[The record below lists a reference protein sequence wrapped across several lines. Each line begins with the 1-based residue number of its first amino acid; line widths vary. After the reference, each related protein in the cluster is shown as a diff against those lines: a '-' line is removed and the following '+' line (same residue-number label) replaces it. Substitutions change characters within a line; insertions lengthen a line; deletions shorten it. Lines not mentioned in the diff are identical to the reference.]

1 MRLPILL
8 SILFVA
14 AGTATAQQYTA
25 TPITSANSP
34 IFFANLIDLNNK
46 GEVLGDA
53 CIANCGANRFP
64 AVWANGVFQA
74 LPIPPGYQYSATLQ
88 EYKINDSGDVVGAVL
103 LPSTS
108 NRPITSHVVLWQN
121 GTPTLIEPP
130 PTLFPGCLGIPD
142 STPSALNSSG
152 HILILTSYTADP
164 SFNGY
169 PHPGRCYA
177 YWIYPTGSST
187 LSFPFPPQCLGIP
200 DVHGPVMGY
209 DAIPKKTMNDADQV
223 VENIVNYYCGPPYVN
238 PAPTTTYDPAVIQ
251 PGGSFS
257 FLPAGGFTFG
267 GGSGARAEEMDNLG
281 IVQGFADN
289 GALIWDGNGVHVL
302 GPGLVASLNNVG
314 QALYAPG
321 NSPLLWQ
328 SGVST
333 PIQLPPGLSLS
344 GSTLNDAGQFVAKDS
359 NSQSSFYLLTPSG
372 TCGQDVTS
380 QTQVT
385 RGGFRYNHTTT
396 HFTQAITV
404 TNAGGSAITGPISLA
419 FDNLPA
425 KATVF
430 GISGATQCLPP
441 QGSQYI
447 NLGSASLASGNSASA
462 TLQFI
467 NTERSG
473 VSYQP
478 RVITGAARR

>member
-1 MRLPILL
+1 MRLL
-8 SILFVA
+8 SILIGLLVA
-14 AGTATAQQYTA
+14 SGGTAAQNYSA
-25 TPITSANSP
+25 TPITSPNSN
-34 IFFANLIDLNNK
+34 IFFANLMDLNNK
-46 GEVLGDA
+46 GQVLGDA
-53 CIANCGANRFP
+53 CNANCGVNRFP
-64 AVWANGVFQA
+64 AVWANGVYQA
-74 LPIPPGYQYSATLQ
+74 LPIPSGYQYGGTLQ
-88 EYKINDSGDVVGAVL
+88 NYKINDSGDVVGTAL
-103 LPSTS
+103 LPVTFNGTTS
-108 NRPITSHVVLWQN
+108 MTSHVVLWQN
-121 GTPTLIEPP
+121 VSPTRIEPSA
-130 PTLFPGCLGIPD
+130 TLFPGCVGTPS

-152 HILILTSYTADP
+152 HILILSAYTFDP

-169 PHPGRCYA
+169 PGPCYA

-187 LSFPFPPQCLGIP
+187 LSFPFPPQCLGLP
-200 DVHGPVMGY
+200 GAAAHPMTY
-209 DAIPKKTMNDADQV
+209 DALPSKGMNDADQV
-223 VENIVNYYCGPPYVN
+223 LENILNSYCGPPYVN

-251 PGGSFS
+251 PGRSFS
-257 FLPAGGFTFG
+257 FLPASGFTFG
-267 GGSGARAEEMDNLG
+267 GGSGARAEAIDNLG

-289 GALIWDGNGVHVL
+289 AALIWDSSGVHVL

-328 SGVST
+328 NGVST
-333 PIQLPPGLSLS
+333 PIQLPPGLIPA
-344 GSTLNDAGQFVAKDS
+344 GPLNDAGQFTATDGA
-359 NSQSSFYLLTPSG
+359 NGRYLVSPSG
-372 TCGQDVTS
+372 ACGQDVTL
-380 QTQVT
+380 QTQLA

-447 NLGSASLASGNSASA
+447 NLGSASLASGSSASS

-473 VSYQP
+473 ISYQP